1 MKRSALAA
9 RATLRSPCAAGSAVV
24 AQVAFGP
31 RYARAPMKRCPF
43 CAEEIQDAAIKC
55 RFCGE
60 MLNGAAA
67 SSTAVAQAPGA
78 APVIGAAQQQLA
90 LANRPL
96 YGGSPS
102 RKAYL
107 SRYLA
112 GAALV
117 VLALAALVSAA
128 VFREEAWAIAVAV
141 AGGVLATAAIVVLA
155 WTELHR
161 RSTRYRI
168 STRRID
174 IESGILT
181 TRIDTLELWRVR
193 DLEFSQTFVEKILG
207 IGRIAIVT
215 HEQTVGR
222 LLLVG
227 LYDSRK
233 LFDEL
238 KSAVEVARQNRNV
251 VGIVE

>member
-1 MKRSALAA
+1 
-9 RATLRSPCAAGSAVV
+9 
-24 AQVAFGP
+24 
-31 RYARAPMKRCPF
+31 MKRCPY

-60 MLNGAAA
+60 MLQGAGPAHAA
-67 SSTAVAQAPGA
+67 TVAGAPAAVAFGA
-78 APVIGAAQQQLA
+78 TPQQLA

-102 RKAYL
+102 RKAFV
-107 SRYLA
+107 SRYAASVALGLA
-112 GAALV
+112 
-117 VLALAALVSAA
+117 ALAALVSAA
-128 VFREEAWAIAVAV
+128 VFSAESWAILVAI

-174 IESGILT
+174 VESGILT
-181 TRIDTLELWRVR
+181 TRIDTMELWRVR

-207 IGRIAIVT
+207 IGRIVVTT
-215 HEQTVGR
+215 HEERVSR
-222 LLLVG
+222 LPLVG
-227 LYDSRK
+227 LYDARK

-238 KSAVEVARQNRNV
+238 KGAVEVARQNRNI

>member
-1 MKRSALAA
+1 
-9 RATLRSPCAAGSAVV
+9 
-24 AQVAFGP
+24 
-31 RYARAPMKRCPF
+31 MKRCPF
-43 CAEEIQDAAIKC
+43 CAEEIQDAAVKC

-60 MLNGAAA
+60 MLNGSAATATVPRANGGAAA
-67 SSTAVAQAPGA
+67 GLVARPPTASEL
-78 APVIGAAQQQLA
+78 AQQA
-90 LANRPL
+90 RPL

-107 SRYLA
+107 ARYLA
-112 GAALV
+112 AAALGA
-117 VLALAALVSAA
+117 LALAAGAA
-128 VFREEAWAIAVAV
+128 AALNAPAPWAVAV
-141 AGGVLATAAIVVLA
+141 AIGAGLLAMGALVIAA

-174 IESGILT
+174 VESGILT

-193 DLEFSQTFVEKILG
+193 DLEFSQSLAEKILS
-207 IGRIAIVT
+207 IGRIVIFT
-215 HEQTVGR
+215 HEEKTTQLV
-222 LLLVG
+222 LLG

-233 LFDEL
+233 LFEEL
-238 KSAVEVARQNRNV
+238 KSAVEVARQSRNI

>member
-1 MKRSALAA
+1 
-9 RATLRSPCAAGSAVV
+9 
-24 AQVAFGP
+24 
-31 RYARAPMKRCPF
+31 MKRCPY

-60 MLNGAAA
+60 MLQATSPAQ
-67 SSTAVAQAPGA
+67 STAVAAPRAAAGSVGA
-78 APVIGAAQQQLA
+78 TPQQLA

-102 RKAYL
+102 RKAFL

-112 GAALV
+112 GALLAA
-117 VLALAALVSAA
+117 LALAALVSAA
-128 VFREEAWAIAVAV
+128 VFSAESWAIAVAV
-141 AGGVLATAAIVVLA
+141 GGGVFATASLVVLA
-155 WTELHR
+155 WTELQR

-181 TRIDTLELWRVR
+181 TRIDTMELWRVR

-207 IGRIAIVT
+207 IGRILVTT
-215 HEQTVGR
+215 HEERVAK
-222 LLLVG
+222 LSLVG

-238 KSAVEVARQNRNV
+238 KSAVEIARQNRNI

>member
-1 MKRSALAA
+1 
-9 RATLRSPCAAGSAVV
+9 
-24 AQVAFGP
+24 
-31 RYARAPMKRCPF
+31 MKRCPY

-60 MLNGAAA
+60 MLQGAAA
-67 SSTAVAQAPGA
+67 PSVAVAPLPAGA
-78 APVIGAAQQQLA
+78 AIPATTPQQLA

-102 RKAYL
+102 RKAFL
-107 SRYLA
+107 SRYFASATL
-112 GAALV
+112 G

-128 VFREEAWAIAVAV
+128 VYSAESWAIAVAV
-141 AGGVLATAAIVVLA
+141 AGGVFATSALVVFA
-155 WTELHR
+155 WTELQR

-181 TRIDTLELWRVR
+181 TRIDTMELWRVR
-193 DLEFSQTFVEKILG
+193 DLEFSQTFIEKILG
-207 IGRIAIVT
+207 IGRITVIT
-215 HEQTVGR
+215 HEERVAK

-238 KSAVEVARQNRNV
+238 KSAVEIARQNRNI